1 VCANEGIYNEKLVG
15 LETFDP
21 NTNDFVTEQ
30 NPILS
35 LRIVSIEE
43 SGKIV
48 DLDSTVRMYEKTVNG
63 TPYRYSVLGTDLS
76 DEYINEVFDRLQY
89 SYTKNGLEYDIIL
102 QSRRMDLEPSCQ
114 DIIEDVARM
123 YGYNNIPTTIAKT
136 RDKGAL
142 TYKQRR
148 VRIIR
153 TAMANMGFNETV
165 TYSLIHEKDLNNYT
179 LVEKDPIKVLMPMTE
194 DKAVMRQSLL
204 NGVIEA
210 VAYNK
215 ARKLDNLS
223 FFEIG
228 NVYSTEKEE
237 LKLAGAITGLFT
249 SNLWA
254 GFKQEAT
261 FYVLKGVLES
271 LFGKLQVKVSYK
283 PYTLAK
289 NFHPGRTA
297 AIYIGEEMI
306 GLIGELHP
314 RFAKEQG
321 VGRVIA
327 FEISL
332 EKITT
337 EVALFKYEPINR
349 FPSVSRDLAI
359 VVKKDIPAEDV
370 LALVRQTAR
379 KYLTSLELFD
389 VYTGEGINDDEKSL
403 AFKMT
408 FEDSTKTFETAD
420 VEKVIKSILNRL
432 DFTFKAR
439 LR

>member
-1 VCANEGIYNEKLVG
+1 
-15 LETFDP
+15 
-21 NTNDFVTEQ
+21 
-30 NPILS
+30 
-35 LRIVSIEE
+35 
-43 SGKIV
+43 
-48 DLDSTVRMYEKTVNG
+48 
-63 TPYRYSVLGTDLS
+63 
-76 DEYINEVFDRLQY
+76 
-89 SYTKNGLEYDIIL
+89 
-102 QSRRMDLEPSCQ
+102 
-114 DIIEDVARM
+114 
-123 YGYNNIPTTIAKT
+123 
-136 RDKGAL
+136 
-142 TYKQRR
+142 
-148 VRIIR
+148 
-153 TAMANMGFNETV
+153 
-165 TYSLIHEKDLNNYT
+165 
-179 LVEKDPIKVLMPMTE
+179 
-194 DKAVMRQSLL
+194 MRQSLL